1 MFEKIADII
10 GKLNTVVW
18 LAIAAGIVVAV
29 FVVLLAL
36 SMGGDLGKFKKIAKQ
51 VIKKPD
57 LQTCNATA
65 KQLPTRVR
73 KQYKTVKQTGAKP
86 DDVITPDA
94 CVYAP
99 FKESVASSFPNAV
112 MSAGILCILLSFF
125 VGFYVKDAAETFL
138 YILTVPAIVTVL
150 VMILRLAAGL
160 ISSAILKNGVKAYNG
175 YVSALAS
182 VLHGG
187 HAAAEQAPVMQDE
200 PISNEPPVY
209 AQAQAAYGNTFD
221 EPTHITVE
229 LEDEPVAVTAEPEPI
244 AAEPEPVRVEPEP
257 IVMQEPQESEEE
269 LRARAR
275 AEAMAA
281 ARAEQAAAQAA
292 AAQAQ
297 AQAAAQ
303 AAAQARAAQQAQAA
317 QAAQTAQAAAP
328 SGASSADE
336 VIARI
341 EKIKQEGASLAQMK
355 EVALQLQK
363 ERAKPEN
370 KTPEQQR
377 RLNEALA
384 ALLKAMS
391 SATKR

>member
-303 AAAQARAAQQAQAA
+303 AQ
-317 QAAQTAQAAAP
+317 AQAAAP